1 MRLIDADELM
11 KKEEY
16 LPLGFKSNDMRVGF
30 HGVVTAAAI
39 ENAPT
44 VAPSLPTREQVEAWK
59 GDWIDVTEAYNDVP
73 KYKCSRCG
81 KVYIDLKQNFCRN
94 CGAPM
99 TDEAVDIIMKRLEAL
114 KGNG

>member
-44 VAPSLPTREQVEAWK
+44 VAPSLPTREQVEKLRGEVNKVDKFLYA
-59 GDWIDVTEAYNDVP
+59 
-73 KYKCSRCG
+73 CSRCG
-81 KVYIDLKQNFCRN
+81 SFIDRGDDFCCR
-94 CGAPM
+94 CGAPL
-99 TDEAVDIIMKRLEAL
+99 TGEAVDILMKKMEAL
-114 KGNG
+114 FDETKAD